1 MPLPRPPARAV
12 VEVSLP
18 MTWLIGAAFFVACAG
33 LLVWQRGY
41 FAELQSLL
49 AGGSIGPGCVIAEA
63 VVVLLLAGALLVAYR
78 VGL

>member
-1 MPLPRPPARAV
+1 
-12 VEVSLP
+12 
-18 MTWLIGAAFFVACAG
+18 MTWLIGGVFFLACAG

-63 VVVLLLAGALLVAYR
+63 AVVILLAAALFLAWR
-78 VGL
+78 FGL